1 MGKRRA
7 YRSTAVKKVVLE
19 KVLESSPIG
28 DVHVGMDIGKGEIF
42 VVVRWEDRT
51 FERPWKVANPTE
63 IARLVGLLQALAE
76 ERVVTVAME
85 STGTY
90 GDALRQALGD
100 AGVSVHRVGSRDGW
114 SSPGRPRRAADTAIR
129 TDGVERVSRNATG
142 EAKAQGS
149 GEEERG
155 DPASGQVGRRGNGLC
170 FVGFVG

>member
-7 YRSTAVKKVVLE
+7 YRSTAVKKIVLE

-100 AGVSVHRVGSRDGW
+100 AGVSVHRVGSK
-114 SSPGRPRRAADTAIR
+114 AAHDYAEVF
-129 TDGVERVSRNATG
+129 DGVPSKHDGKDAAVVAELSAYGKSWPWPFPSVQILPDSPLESSRI
-142 EAKAQGS
+142 Q
-149 GEEERG
+149 
-155 DPASGQVGRRGNGLC
+155 
-170 FVGFVG
+170 